1 MLAEVHIHLTFNGKR
16 CCLLLP
22 GLHAPLLPISWFRHT
37 LYFTCSSLLS
47 LQSSR
52 TSDAICKPHRQRL
65 SYTPEPAGKTRDRF
79 KLEPFRSAVRA
90 RRGKWKQHFV
100 MREANSRRR
109 LQRPGRTERVKRGQ
123 ASLGKGHIV
132 SSTRNE
138 CGLQAKWVFVFELK
152 STRLLL
158 PKGMDVSERTECRW
172 WRLIW
177 EGLTGQ
183 FLCQQDRKGRR
194 ACGISFQAFPD
205 TRNDGEGE
213 TKSSYR
219 WETRRELGTKPGI
232 RAGHA

>member
-123 ASLGKGHIV
+123 SSLEKCLL
-132 SSTRNE
+132 SLLPTF
-138 CGLQAKWVFVFELK
+138 CWACLFFWYWVVWAACIFWKLIIQQLFP
-152 STRLLL
+152 LLL
-158 PKGMDVSERTECRW
+158 
-172 WRLIW
+172 
-177 EGLTGQ
+177 
-183 FLCQQDRKGRR
+183 LCSILRVVF
-194 ACGISFQAFPD
+194 SL
-205 TRNDGEGE
+205 
-213 TKSSYR
+213 S
-219 WETRRELGTKPGI
+219 L
-232 RAGHA
+232 